1 MVPISYFYRCNRIRR
16 SQESQNL
23 KNYDIETF
31 PFVQISQISQSIIN
45 IIIIIK
51 KTYRFIESDTGNT
64 STIFSFIMS
73 H

>member
-51 KTYRFIESDTGNT
+51 KTCRFIESDTGNT